1 MLGVSW
7 CTILANLFP
16 SDCWVFPGALSLQI
30 SSPLIAGCFL
40 VHALFLPISSPLL
53 SGCFLVHHPCKSL
66 PLWLLGVS
74 WCTLLANFFPYDCWG
89 FPGACSFLANLF
101 PFAFWVFPGTLSLQI
116 SSPLLS
122 GCFLVAPPLPISF
135 PLLSGCFLVHY
146 PCKSLPLSRFSD
158 SGLTAP
164 LVPDCLVPLSPLHGA
179 HPTIHFA
186 LQCTHWNRHTC
197 TLAHCLLCARQRGL
211 KRTPWLYCTVQSFLD
226 TFT

>member
-1 MLGVSW
+1 MKLSSSTRDIYNNASSAHILHGSVRSTTFCKAIKHHLLIKTFWIGGCSHTMLGVSW
-7 CTILANLFP
+7 CTLPANLFP
-16 SDCWVFPGALSLQI
+16 SDCWVFPGA
-30 SSPLIAGCFL
+30 
-40 VHALFLPISSPLL
+40 
-53 SGCFLVHHPCKSL
+53 
-66 PLWLLGVS
+66 
-74 WCTLLANFFPYDCWG
+74 CT
-89 FPGACSFLANLF
+89 FLANLF

-179 HPTIHFA
+179 HLTIHFA